1 MPGVLHPQGR
11 IVQLASF
18 PSRFEADVVIAML
31 ASDGIR
37 ATANYGDSD
46 GWAPHLAL
54 YQGARVLVFDD
65 DLDRARELLDA
76 ASPLEDPTDN

>member
-1 MPGVLHPQGR
+1 MPGVPHPQGR
-11 IVQLASF
+11 IVALASF
-18 PSRFEADVVIAML
+18 PSRFEADVVVAML
-31 ASDGIR
+31 ASSGIG
-37 ATANYGDSD
+37 ATANYGDGD

-65 DLDRARELLDA
+65 DLARAHELLDA

>member
-1 MPGVLHPQGR
+1 MPGPPHPQGR

-31 ASDGIR
+31 ASNGIR
-37 ATANYGDSD
+37 ASADYGDSD

-54 YQGARVLVFDD
+54 YQGARVLVLDD
-65 DLDRARELLDA
+65 DLEAARALLDS

>member
-1 MPGVLHPQGR
+1 M
-11 IVQLASF
+11 QLASF